1 LGKRVV
7 GVELLMWVVVD
18 GQVGRGEVLQGLSL
32 RRICRWRNRMVDPVG
47 PEIKN
52 EMGGGGYLW
61 SSVVD
66 TLYFKIVV
74 IDIRAVDW

>member
-1 LGKRVV
+1 
-7 GVELLMWVVVD
+7 
-18 GQVGRGEVLQGLSL
+18 
-32 RRICRWRNRMVDPVG
+32 MVDPVG
-47 PEIKN
+47 PEIRI
-52 EMGGGGYLW
+52 EMGRGGYLW

>member
-1 LGKRVV
+1 
-7 GVELLMWVVVD
+7 
-18 GQVGRGEVLQGLSL
+18 
-32 RRICRWRNRMVDPVG
+32 MVDPVG

-52 EMGGGGYLW
+52 ETGGSGYLW